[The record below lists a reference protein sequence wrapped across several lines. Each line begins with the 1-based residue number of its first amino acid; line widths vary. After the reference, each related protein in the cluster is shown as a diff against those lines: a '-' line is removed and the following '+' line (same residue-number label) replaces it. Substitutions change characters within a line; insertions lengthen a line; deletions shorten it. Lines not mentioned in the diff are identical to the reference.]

1 MAERRDEAVLSGDP
15 PPAARGPG
23 PPLLMRTSEPSRQH
37 ISSEGNNRPPQ
48 GLSGDLGREDITG
61 SMAVAQA
68 RRRRTPCPFSLAS
81 TRLVLPTHPPP
92 TPPCAGPWGQRNK
105 NSCTPAGGQT
115 ASQGHCTQLRAL
127 GSWTS
132 CISGE
137 RSPGGCPPGVTPG
150 LGTSTPP
157 QTQPQRRGK
166 ATAMLQEIT
175 KKKGQRGG
183 LHVYTHAHACTRV
196 SVHQRTPTPQP
207 TLLASLAAEAPRSS
221 WPPVAPSHPRAE
233 EATLCLALRALP
245 VGWALCPQNQATHGL
260 SFSPCSSDHLPCPAQ
275 EADQMRP
282 QQ

>member
-1 MAERRDEAVLSGDP
+1 
-15 PPAARGPG
+15 
-23 PPLLMRTSEPSRQH
+23 MRTSEPSRQH

-157 QTQPQRRGK
+157 PN
-166 ATAMLQEIT
+166 TAPKE
-175 KKKGQRGG
+175 GQGHSNAPRNHQKEGTAG
-183 LHVYTHAHACTRV
+183 RPARLHACSRL
-196 SVHQRTPTPQP
+196 HQGVC
-207 TLLASLAAEAPRSS
+207 AP
-221 WPPVAPSHPRAE
+221 AH
-233 EATLCLALRALP
+233 THT
-245 VGWALCPQNQATHGL
+245 ATHTPSQPG
-260 SFSPCSSDHLPCPAQ
+260 C
-275 EADQMRP
+275 
-282 QQ
+282 